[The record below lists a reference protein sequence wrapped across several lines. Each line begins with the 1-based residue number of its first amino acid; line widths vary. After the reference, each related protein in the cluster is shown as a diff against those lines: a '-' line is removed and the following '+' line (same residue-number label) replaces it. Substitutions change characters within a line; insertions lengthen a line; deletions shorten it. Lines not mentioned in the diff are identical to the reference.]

1 MKIAYIYTSLL
12 TVGGVDRIL
21 TSKANYLAD
30 KMGYDVYIIT
40 DSQKGRPTTFP
51 VSPNVHHIDLGIDFD
66 RQYRHSLPV
75 RFAYYIV
82 LMRLYKK
89 RLAKILD
96 EIDPQIIDT
105 TLGRDMD
112 FITSLKRRGRIIIG
126 EIHIAKRFMRNF
138 HLMIERGGV
147 SAMVAKYWNR
157 KQERHISKLD
167 KLVVLTN
174 DDAKAWEGIVK
185 THVIPNFSPVYPA
198 SISLKPMGKRAISVG
213 RYEEQKSFDR
223 LILAWAIVHEKH
235 PDWRIDIFGQGTLEG
250 QLRALIAEKHL
261 EGIVNLN
268 KVTSNIQEE
277 YEKSDFFVL
286 SSYYEGFGLV
296 LVEAM
301 ACGIPCVSFD
311 CPNGPRD
318 IINNNVDGLLV
329 KNGDIEALA
338 EGINY
343 MIENPERR
351 MAMGKAA
358 RENVKRYSIDSIMA
372 QWDEF
377 FKSLVNKQ
385 TN

>member
-75 RFAYYIV
+75 RFAYYFV

-89 RLAKILD
+89 RLKKILD
-96 EIDPQIIDT
+96 DINPQIIDT
-105 TLGRDMD
+105 TMGRDMD
-112 FITSLKRRGRIIIG
+112 FITSLRKRGRIIIG
-126 EIHIAKRFMRNF
+126 EIHVVKRFMRNF
-138 HLMIERGGV
+138 HLMIERGGII
-147 SAMVAKYWNR
+147 AMVARYWNR
-157 KQERHISKLD
+157 KQERNISKLD
-167 KLVVLTN
+167 KLVVLTD
-174 DDAKAWEGIVK
+174 DDAKAWKGIVK
-185 THVIPNFSPVYPA
+185 THVIPNFSPVYPTIV
-198 SISLKPMGKRAISVG
+198 SHTPIGKRAISVG
-213 RYEEQKSFDR
+213 RYEKEKSYDR
-223 LILAWAIVHEKH
+223 LIQAWTIVHERH
-235 PDWRIDIFGQGTLEG
+235 SDWRIDIFGQGTLEG
-250 QLRALIAEKHL
+250 QLRTLIAEKKL

-268 KVTSNIQEE
+268 PVTSNIQEE

-311 CPNGPRD
+311 CPNGPRG
-318 IINNNVDGLLV
+318 IINNDVDGKLV
-329 KNGDIEALA
+329 ENGDIEALA

-343 MIENPERR
+343 MIENPDKR
-351 MAMGKAA
+351 MAMGRAA

-372 QWDEF
+372 HWDDL
-377 FKSLVNKQ
+377 FKSLVDQQK
-385 TN
+385 